1 MSILAK
7 GDPAK
12 LREQL
17 AAIVTDAH
25 STATAEAAKGRLE
38 PKRGKA
44 TIPLPGIDVP
54 FHSSVLRGGV
64 AEFRAYLAKRVGIVK
79 PKTLVGKYIPNLVAK
94 PFALTKEY
102 TELVLEAT
110 RGGSTR
116 LAKIVRNWEKD
127 EWDSVE
133 KEQELCRSLL
143 IELLAFQFASCVR
156 WIETQDVFFEDP
168 YSFERLVEFG
178 PSPTL
183 VGMATRTHK
192 IKYAG
197 KDQAQ
202 GKRRVM
208 LCHSKDQEPLY
219 YSFADMEEDDSAA
232 AGPSSQPDNT
242 PAPTPVAAAPVAAA
256 APAAPSGGGGSVAEV
271 ADAPLSAIDTVRCIL
286 AQKLKKN
293 ISESELCYRVPNY
306 FISHS

>member
-1 MSILAK
+1 MSILGKA
-7 GDPAK
+7 DPAV

-17 AAIVTDAH
+17 AAIVSEAH

-64 AEFRAYLAKRVGIVK
+64 AEFRAYLSKRVGIIK

-94 PFALTKEY
+94 PFELSKEY

-110 RGGSTR
+110 RGGSSR
-116 LAKIVRNWEKD
+116 LSKIVRNWEKD
-127 EWDSVE
+127 GWDTVG
-133 KEQELCRSLL
+133 KEQELCRALL

-156 WIETQDVFFEDP
+156 WIETQDIFFEAP

-183 VGMATRTHK
+183 VGMASRTHK

-219 YSFADMEEDDSAA
+219 YSFTDLEEDDSAE

-242 PAPTPVAAAPVAAA
+242 PAAPVAATPAPVAAA
-256 APAAPSGGGGSVAEV
+256 STSSSGGGGVAAEV
-271 ADAPLSAIDTVRCIL
+271 PDVPLPAIDTVRCIL
-286 AQKLKKN
+286 AQKLKKTVA
-293 ISESELCYRVPNY
+293 ESECSRPSLHTA
-306 FISHS
+306 ST

>member
-1 MSILAK
+1 MSILARA
-7 GDPAK
+7 DPAK

-17 AAIVTDAH
+17 AAIVTSAH
-25 STATAEAAKGRLE
+25 ETATAEAEKGRLE

-64 AEFRAYLAKRVGIVK
+64 AEFRAYLSKRVGTIK

-94 PFALTKEY
+94 PFVLTKEY

-127 EWDSVE
+127 EWGSVH
-133 KEQELCRSLL
+133 KEQELCRALL

-156 WIETQDVFFEDP
+156 WIETQDIFFEEP

-183 VGMATRTHK
+183 VGMASRTHK
-192 IKYAG
+192 LKYAG

-219 YSFADMEEDDSAA
+219 YAFADMEEDDSAD
-232 AGPSSQPDNT
+232 AGPSSQPDTT
-242 PAPTPVAAAPVAAA
+242 PVSAPVAAAPAAA
-256 APAAPSGGGGSVAEV
+256 SPPPAAGGGAAASEV
-271 ADAPLSAIDTVRCIL
+271 PDVPLSAVDTVRCIL
-286 AQKLKKN
+286 AQKLKKTVA
-293 ISESELCYRVPNY
+293 ESMYSGCVTTG
-306 FISHS
+306 

>member
-1 MSILAK
+1 MSILGKA
-7 GDPAK
+7 DPAV

-17 AAIVTDAH
+17 AAIVSEAH

-64 AEFRAYLAKRVGIVK
+64 AEFRAYLSKRVGAIK

-94 PFALTKEY
+94 PFELTKEY

-133 KEQELCRSLL
+133 KEQELCRALL

-156 WIETQDVFFEDP
+156 WIETQDIFFEAP

-202 GKRRVM
+202 GKKRVM

-219 YSFADMEEDDSAA
+219 YSFADMEDDGSAD
-232 AGPSSQPDNT
+232 AGPSSQPDNSSA
-242 PAPTPVAAAPVAAA
+242 APVAAPVAAAPVAA
-256 APAAPSGGGGSVAEV
+256 PAASSGGGGVA
-271 ADAPLSAIDTVRCIL
+271 ADVPDVPLSAIDTVRCIL
-286 AQKLKKN
+286 AQKLKKPVT
-293 ISESELCYRVPNY
+293 ESEC
-306 FISHS
+306 

>member
-17 AAIVTDAH
+17 AAIVTEAH
-25 STATAEAAKGRLE
+25 STATEEAKKGRLE

-64 AEFRAYLAKRVGIVK
+64 AEFRAYLSKRVGAIK

-94 PFALTKEY
+94 PFQLTKEY

-110 RGGSTR
+110 RGGSVR

-127 EWDSVE
+127 QWDSVE
-133 KEQELCRSLL
+133 KEQELCRALL

-156 WIETQDVFFEDP
+156 WIETQDIFFEEP

-192 IKYAG
+192 IKYAN

-202 GKRRVM
+202 GKRRAM

-219 YSFADMEEDDSAA
+219 YSFADMEEDGDSAG

-242 PAPTPVAAAPVAAA
+242 PAAPVAAAPVAATP
-256 APAAPSGGGGSVAEV
+256 APSSGGGSAAEV
-271 ADAPLSAIDTVRCIL
+271 PDVPLSAIDTVRCIL
-286 AQKLKKN
+286 AQKLKKSVAD
-293 ISESELCYRVPNY
+293 SEY
-306 FISHS
+306 

>member
-1 MSILAK
+1 MSVLTRA
-7 GDPAK
+7 DPAK

-17 AAIVTDAH
+17 AAIVTEAH
-25 STATAEAAKGRLE
+25 STATSEAAKGRLE
-38 PKRGKA
+38 PIRGKA

-64 AEFRAYLAKRVGIVK
+64 AEFRAYLGKRVGIVK

-127 EWDSVE
+127 NWSSVE

-143 IELLAFQFASCVR
+143 IELLSFQFASCVR
-156 WIETQDVFFEDP
+156 WIETQDIFFEEP
-168 YSFERLVEFG
+168 YAFERLVEFG

-183 VGMATRTHK
+183 SGMASRTHK

-219 YSFADMEEDDSAA
+219 YSFADSLEDE

-242 PAPTPVAAAPVAAA
+242 PAAPVAAA
-256 APAAPSGGGGSVAEV
+256 VTAAPTPAPAAAPSGGTAVEV
-271 ADAPLSAIDTVRCIL
+271 ADAPLSAVDTVRCIL
-286 AQKLKKN
+286 AQKLKKSV
-293 ISESELCYRVPNY
+293 SESEYL
-306 FISHS
+306 SLSSQ